1 MTFKTEVIGCYW
13 QQETGEWLVKLKQ
26 TQADGS
32 TRLFEDRCHLLLHGT
47 GILNNFKW
55 PKIEGMEK
63 FKGKVSDAAIR
74 AAFFDVIRLFIL
86 HDGRRTTK
94 PNSGRTTEWQSSEVV
109 PVLFRR
115 ECDMSLTCAKCFS
128 SSVRGCLKWNR
139 NPERMAGTRPHQP
152 LDIDRQNSRVAEK

>member
-63 FKGKVSDAAIR
+63 FKGKVSDGEAYVALI
-74 AAFFDVIRLFIL
+74 DVIRLFIL
-86 HDGRRTTK
+86 HAGRKTTRR
-94 PNSGRTTEWQSSEVV
+94 NSGRTTEWRSSEVV
-109 PVLFRR
+109 PALSRR
-115 ECDMSLTCAKCFS
+115 ECDLSRICAKPHMQAWSHPLFANISIILGVHVVQSSRFVDSSFS
-128 SSVRGCLKWNR
+128 K
-139 NPERMAGTRPHQP
+139 
-152 LDIDRQNSRVAEK
+152 I